1 MHEVTRTT
9 TASRLALVGAAA
21 IVIALAVAPYW
32 GSTASLRLLGEI
44 MVYLALAS
52 LWNLLAGF
60 TGLVSIGQQAY
71 AGFGGYML
79 FTICISLGWNP
90 LFAIPIA
97 GFVAAPIAAL
107 VAILVFRL
115 NGAYFAIGTW
125 VVAEV
130 FRLGFAQM
138 SSLGGGSGLSLPI
151 AVMREM
157 ASTKAEREALIYWT
171 ALTLGVG
178 SIAIVYLLLRSRI
191 GLALTAIR
199 DSEVA
204 SSSLGVSIT
213 RVKLLVYVAVAA
225 ATSMVGALIFMQKLR
240 ITPNAAFS
248 VTDWTAFV
256 IFMVVIGGIGTV
268 EGPIIGTLLYF
279 VLRQYLADFGSFY
292 LIILG
297 GFAIFT
303 MMVAPQGIWGFLVSR
318 WGLSLF
324 PVGYR
329 VKLQAVPAQNNGK
342 ETKHVERNQARRDVA
357 AARRNR

>member
-1 MHEVTRTT
+1 MHEVTRAT
-9 TASRLALVGAAA
+9 TASRLALVGAIVLVMVLAA
-21 IVIALAVAPYW
+21 APYW
-32 GSTASLRLLGEI
+32 GSTASLRLLGQI

-71 AGFGGYML
+71 VGLGGYML

-90 LFAIPIA
+90 LYAIPIA
-97 GFVAAPIAAL
+97 GLVAAPISAL
-107 VAILVFRL
+107 VAVLVFRL

-151 AVMREM
+151 TVMREM
-157 ASTKAEREALIYWT
+157 ASTKAEREALIYWA
-171 ALTLGVG
+171 ALLLGTG
-178 SIAIVYLLLRSRI
+178 SITIVYLLLRSRI

-213 RVKLLVYVAVAA
+213 RVKLLVYVAIAA
-225 ATSMVGALIFMQKLR
+225 ATAMVGALVFMQKLR
-240 ITPNAAFS
+240 IAPNAAFS

-268 EGPIIGTLLYF
+268 EGPIVGTLLYF
-279 VLRQYLADFGSFY
+279 VLRQFLADFGSIY
-292 LIILG
+292 LIVLG
-297 GFAIFT
+297 GLAIFV
-303 MMVAPQGIWGFLVSR
+303 MMVAPQGIWGFLANR
-318 WGLSLF
+318 WRLSLF

-329 VKLQAVPAQNNGK
+329 VKLQAMPAQNNGK
-342 ETKHVERNQARRDVA
+342 ENEYVGRNQAHRDVA

>member
-1 MHEVTRTT
+1 MQEVTRATA
-9 TASRLALVGAAA
+9 ASRFALASA
-21 IVIALAVAPYW
+21 IVLVMVLAAAPYW

-71 AGFGGYML
+71 VGFGGYML

-90 LFAIPIA
+90 LYAI
-97 GFVAAPIAAL
+97 PIAAL
-107 VAILVFRL
+107 VAAPISALVAVLVFRL

-151 AVMREM
+151 TVMREM
-157 ASTKAEREALIYWT
+157 ASTKAEREALIYWA
-171 ALTLGVG
+171 ALLLGTG
-178 SIAIVYLLLRSRI
+178 SITIVYLLLRSRI

-225 ATSMVGALIFMQKLR
+225 ATAMVGALVFMQKLR
-240 ITPNAAFS
+240 IAPNAAFS

-256 IFMVVIGGIGTV
+256 IFMVVIGGIGTI

-279 VLRQYLADFGSFY
+279 VLRQFLADFGSIY
-292 LIILG
+292 LIVLG
-297 GFAIFT
+297 GLAILV
-303 MMVAPQGIWGFLVSR
+303 MMVAPQGIWGFVANR

-329 VKLQAVPAQNNGK
+329 VKLQAMPAYNNGK
-342 ETKHVERNQARRDVA
+342 ENEYVGRNQAHRDVA